1 MATSN
6 NFTMTDFFKLVRWP
20 NLVMLFIVQYAL
32 RYLYVLPKL
41 EALELNISINHFQF
55 FLLSLSTVL
64 LAAGGYIINDIEDV
78 ASDSINKNERRIVG
92 VYMNEKTANNAYT
105 FITFSGVLIGF
116 FLTIFYNIKLIGF
129 INLFTAGLLYFYSNT
144 YKCVALV
151 GNIVISILT
160 GMTMI
165 ILLIVEPAALAN
177 NDIKVFITGYAVFA
191 ASFTLIREIIKDIED
206 MKGDSVVG
214 CKTLPI
220 IIGSAPTKWVVVVL
234 SGFLFCLLLFAQYS
248 WYETVKFISQ
258 GNLNSGFYVVF
269 CYLLVFITVP
279 VGYLTY
285 LLIKAD
291 EKISFTNCSKMAKLI
306 MAAGIFSI
314 LVFYY
319 SQSI

>member
-1 MATSN
+1 
-6 NFTMTDFFKLVRWP
+6 MTDFFKLVRWP

-32 RYLYVLPKL
+32 RYLYILPRL
-41 EALELNISINHFQF
+41 EASDVNISVNHFQF
-55 FLLSLSTVL
+55 FLIALSTVL
-64 LAAGGYIINDIEDV
+64 IAAGGYIVNDIEDV
-78 ASDSINKNERRIVG
+78 ASDNINKKTNRIVG
-92 VYMNEKTANNAYT
+92 VSIHEKIANNLYT
-105 FITFSGVLIGF
+105 FITFLGVIIGF
-116 FLTIFYNIKLIGF
+116 LLTMLYDIKLIGF
-129 INLFTAGLLYFYSNT
+129 INVFTAGLLYFYSNT

-177 NDIKVFITGYAVFA
+177 NEIKVFITGYAVFA

-220 IIGSAPTKWVVVVL
+220 MIGSTPTKWVVVIL

-258 GNLNSGFYVVF
+258 GNLNNGFYIVF
-269 CYLLVFITVP
+269 SYILVFITIP

-291 EKISFTNCSKMAKLI
+291 EKLSFTNCSKMAKLI

>member
-1 MATSN
+1 
-6 NFTMTDFFKLVRWP
+6 MTDFFKLVRWP

>member
-1 MATSN
+1 
-6 NFTMTDFFKLVRWP
+6 
-20 NLVMLFIVQYAL
+20 
-32 RYLYVLPKL
+32 
-41 EALELNISINHFQF
+41 
-55 FLLSLSTVL
+55 
-64 LAAGGYIINDIEDV
+64 
-78 ASDSINKNERRIVG
+78 
-92 VYMNEKTANNAYT
+92 
-105 FITFSGVLIGF
+105 
-116 FLTIFYNIKLIGF
+116 
-129 INLFTAGLLYFYSNT
+129 
-144 YKCVALV
+144 
-151 GNIVISILT
+151 
-160 GMTMI
+160 MTMI

-220 IIGSAPTKWVVVVL
+220 MIGSAPTKWVVVVL

-291 EKISFTNCSKMAKLI
+291 EKLSFTNCSKMAKLI

-319 SQSI
+319 SQSN

>member
-1 MATSN
+1 LIA
-6 NFTMTDFFKLVRWP
+6 
-20 NLVMLFIVQYAL
+20 
-32 RYLYVLPKL
+32 
-41 EALELNISINHFQF
+41 
-55 FLLSLSTVL
+55 LSTVL
-64 LAAGGYIINDIEDV
+64 IAAGGYIVNDIGDV
-78 ASDSINKNERRIVG
+78 ASDNINKKTNRIVG
-92 VYMNEKTANNAYT
+92 VSIHEKIANNLYT
-105 FITFSGVLIGF
+105 FITFLGVIIGF
-116 FLTIFYNIKLIGF
+116 LLTMLYDIKLIGF
-129 INLFTAGLLYFYSNT
+129 INVFTAGLLYFYSNT

-177 NDIKVFITGYAVFA
+177 NEIKVFITGYAVFA

-220 IIGSAPTKWVVVVL
+220 MIGSAPTKWVVVVL

-258 GNLNSGFYVVF
+258 GNLNNGFYVVF
-269 CYLLVFITVP
+269 SYILVFITIP

-291 EKISFTNCSKMAKLI
+291 EKLSFTNCSKMAKLI